1 MAKREISNLEL
12 KIKLTNEY
20 SRNGGVEN
28 IPDVELPKDSSI
40 RELAAMLEDTLNN
53 TNKLYDISI
62 IQRH

>member
-1 MAKREISNLEL
+1 MAKREISDLEL

-20 SRNGGVEN
+20 SRNGGVEK
-28 IPDVELPKDSSI
+28 IPDVELPKDSFI
-40 RELAAMLEDTLNN
+40 RELAAMLEDTINN

>member
-20 SRNGGVEN
+20 SRNGGVEK

-40 RELAAMLEDTLNN
+40 RELAAMLEDTLEIV
-53 TNKLYDISI
+53 LVL
-62 IQRH
+62 